1 VSVFGKNKRV
11 ENKKLANENVAQII
25 VDTEPTKRQ
34 KSESEVLINQIVQGK
49 SIDANSRILSQKDR
63 NI

>member
-1 VSVFGKNKRV
+1 MSVFGKNKRV
-11 ENKKLANENVAQII
+11 GNKTLANEDVAQII